1 MAKQKQISNAKPRQD
16 KTRKVRADRRK
27 AFLDAAARR
36 MGMLNWG
43 KLQEWTRECVEGPMT
58 DQGVNNRLRDM
69 LLKLA
74 NGIPGGDPNIPPAD
88 MDRVREVY
96 PVGGKSEL
104 SPKTM
109 GRIQAGIEKFSDLDE
124 AGRLAARPKA
134 SEVFSTL
141 TIQRDSQERGSTHLD
156 FDGGD

>member
-1 MAKQKQISNAKPRQD
+1 MTIVRQISNAKPRSD
-16 KTRKVRADRRK
+16 KTRGIRAKRRQ

-74 NGIPGGDPNIPPAD
+74 NGIPGGDPNAPPAD
-88 MDRVREVY
+88 MNKVREMY
-96 PVGGKSEL
+96 PVGGRKVKMLEDYETPKGL
-104 SPKTM
+104 SHKTM
-109 GRIQAGIEKFSDLDE
+109 QRIQAGIEKYGDE

-134 SEVFSTL
+134 DEVFKAG
-141 TIQRDSQERGSTHLD
+141 E
-156 FDGGD
+156 